1 MVLAYATS
9 TFVTL
14 LPILACLRSPPLLE
28 PVGADQNTH
37 ALPVPPLQGHKN
49 L

>member
-28 PVGADQNTH
+28 PVGADQNTRD
-37 ALPVPPLQGHKN
+37 LPVPPLQGHKN

>member
-1 MVLAYATS
+1 MVLAYAIS

-14 LPILACLRSPPLLE
+14 LPVLACWRSPPLLE
-28 PVGADQNTH
+28 PVGADQNIH